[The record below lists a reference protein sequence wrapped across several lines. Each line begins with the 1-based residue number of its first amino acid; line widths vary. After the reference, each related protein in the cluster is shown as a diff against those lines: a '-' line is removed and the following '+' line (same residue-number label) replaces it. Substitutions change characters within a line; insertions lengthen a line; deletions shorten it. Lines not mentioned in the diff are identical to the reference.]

1 MRQIHP
7 FAIEPLTADFPFART
22 LVVVRSQRTLKK
34 SGHTTNESRYYLSS
48 ASAGQYRPEQWLKLI
63 RGHWAGV
70 EIRNHW
76 RRDVLMG
83 EDGSRSRKA
92 QLLANLA
99 LIRSA
104 LLHVIADSTEEQC
117 LPALRERLHSRP
129 SDCLALIAR
138 S

>member
-1 MRQIHP
+1 VRHLHP

-34 SGHTTNESRYYLSS
+34 SGHTTAESRYYLSS
-48 ASAGQYRPEQWLKLI
+48 ALPGQYRPEQWLELI
-63 RGHWAGV
+63 RGHWGGV

-83 EDGSRSRKA
+83 EDHSRSRKA
-92 QLLANLA
+92 NLLANLA
-99 LIRSA
+99 LVRSA
-104 LLHVIADSTEEQC
+104 LLHVIADSIGQQC
-117 LPALRERLHSRP
+117 QPALHERLHSRP
-129 SDCLALIAR
+129 ADCLALIAR